1 MCQLVGKKSIDMTN
15 PTLGQLIAE
24 GRTAEVYALG
34 EDRVIKLFFEW
45 CPSHWVQQ
53 EIEIASVISLMSIP
67 TPKIINHLEIEGRQG
82 IIYERVNGSSMLK
95 LSITKPWLLFQFAR
109 QLAEL
114 HTEVHKNKV
123 TDLPAQRVS
132 LVGVIQQLECLPPDL
147 NSSVLKLLDG
157 LPDGNTLCHFDF
169 HPDQVL
175 ITDNGP
181 VVIDWM
187 TAQQGHPLSDVAR
200 TCVILKFGQVPNGSW
215 VMRMIVNI
223 WREFFYRTYIN
234 RYLELHPGVSM
245 GEIANWMIPIAA
257 GRLNEEIPGERE
269 PILRFLHSYLPK
281 Q

>member
-1 MCQLVGKKSIDMTN
+1 MTN

-132 LVGVIQQLECLPPDL
+132 LVGVIQQLEGLPPDL

-200 TCVILKFGQVPNGSW
+200 TCVILKFGQVPYGSW